1 MAEWLER
8 LTAMRDVFRSY
19 LFRNTHVGER
29 LAAMLT
35 IKRSAGVTEDVNFR
49 EPISYMPLPSAN
61 KAAHSGLKTRGD
73 VTRSKKQDYQWP
85 PKKGHP
91 CPPIFFS
98 KNTFLFTAVKVR

>member
-35 IKRSAGVTEDVNFR
+35 IKRSAGVTSDVNFR

-73 VTRSKKQDYQWP
+73 VTRSKKTGLSVA
-85 PKKGHP
+85 PKKGP
-91 CPPIFFS
+91 SMSPNFFS